1 MNRVLHVM
9 SSLERSGMETMLL
22 SSCSEWRRQGY
33 ECDVLATAAKIGP
46 AAQQMRES
54 GYGTFNIPFRSKWRY
69 LPRARF
75 VWGFYQLCRSG
86 YDVVHIQTEA
96 GRPLFALLAKLAG
109 VRRIAVTP
117 HNVFN
122 FRGMLRARKF
132 CERHFI
138 RMLGGRF
145 GMISDGVSKCEWET
159 FRVKGVRIWNWLDTM
174 QFRPPSIEE
183 RTAARQSLGVQKD
196 EFVLVSVGNCNS
208 AKNHGA
214 ILRALP
220 LLPDTIH
227 PLYVHIGREEPES
240 SERKLAAELKIEG
253 KVRFMGSQADSLHFL
268 WAADVF
274 VMPSIIE
281 GFSIAAIEAIAAGTP
296 ALFADVSGLSEVAAG
311 TRWTNFTS
319 TTPESVA
326 AGLTKVAAIEP
337 AERRARALA
346 DSQIIRERFSIEN
359 GVRSIVNGLYGEN
372 SPERF

>member
-1 MNRVLHVM
+1 M
-9 SSLERSGMETMLL
+9 
-22 SSCSEWRRQGY
+22 
-33 ECDVLATAAKIGP
+33 
-46 AAQQMRES
+46 
-54 GYGTFNIPFRSKWRY
+54 
-69 LPRARF
+69 
-75 VWGFYQLCRSG
+75 
-86 YDVVHIQTEA
+86 
-96 GRPLFALLAKLAG
+96 
-109 VRRIAVTP
+109 
-117 HNVFN
+117 
-122 FRGMLRARKF
+122 
-132 CERHFI
+132 
-138 RMLGGRF
+138 
-145 GMISDGVSKCEWET
+145 
-159 FRVKGVRIWNWLDTM
+159 
-174 QFRPPSIEE
+174 
-183 RTAARQSLGVQKD
+183 
-196 EFVLVSVGNCNS
+196 
-208 AKNHGA
+208 
-214 ILRALP
+214 P